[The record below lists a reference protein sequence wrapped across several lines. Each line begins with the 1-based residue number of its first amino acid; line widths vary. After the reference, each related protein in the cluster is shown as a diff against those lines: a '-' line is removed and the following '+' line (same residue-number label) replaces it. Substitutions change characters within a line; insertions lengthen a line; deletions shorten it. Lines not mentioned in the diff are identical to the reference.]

1 MELYEKIIFYLAT
14 GVLTLLLSAI
24 GFMIKRFIK
33 KLDLKFDIVFK
44 KNDEFTKDINAIELT
59 VEKLDGKIHTTN
71 EKVKGIDK
79 RVGELIIKTA

>member
-33 KLDLKFDIVFK
+33 KLDLKFDIIFQ
-44 KNDEFTKDINAIELT
+44 KNDEQNKDINAIELT

>member
-1 MELYEKIIFYLAT
+1 MELYEKIIYFLVS
-14 GVLTLLLSAI
+14 GFVSSLVVLIFFS
-24 GFMIKRFIK
+24 IKRFLK
-33 KLDLKFDIVFK
+33 RSDKKFDILFT
-44 KNDEFTKDINAIELT
+44 KNSEQNKDINAIELT